1 MAETNASKV
10 GVSYIELS
18 RAISEQEM
26 MAVQEQC
33 NGVIRS
39 ARPVT
44 VNSYNIGDPAL
55 DTAHTRGLPADHAG
69 PVRVVTIG
77 EQDNSVDT
85 NLCCG
90 THVSNT
96 SQLQIIQLLG
106 TETKKNKHFLNF
118 LVGGR
123 VSSYLQSCVLK
134 ERALTKILNNAPEE
148 HVQLVE
154 KMQKS
159 LKVSLK
165 SNSNMLKEIAV
176 NQVKLFRD
184 SNLFPKYFFHHRA
197 DGDIDYVNTVLK
209 EIGDLD
215 ITAVIIT
222 GDCKDT
228 TGQMVVTGNDT
239 DKVQTIGK
247 K

>member
-1 MAETNASKV
+1 M
-10 GVSYIELS
+10 
-18 RAISEQEM
+18 
-26 MAVQEQC
+26 VQEQC
-33 NGVIRS
+33 NDVIRC
-39 ARPVT
+39 ARPVS
-44 VNSYNIGDPAL
+44 VNSYDIGDPAL
-55 DTAHTRGLPADHAG
+55 DTAHTRGLPADHTG

-77 EQDNSVDT
+77 DQDNAVDT

-90 THVSNT
+90 THVTNT

-165 SNSNMLKEIAV
+165 SNSNMLKELAIHE
-176 NQVKLFRD
+176 VKIFKETSPL
-184 SNLFPKYFFHHRA
+184 PKYFFHHRP
-197 DGDIDYVNTVLK
+197 DGDQDFVNTVLK

-215 ITAVIIT
+215 ITTIIIT

-228 TGQMVVTGNDT
+228 SGQMVVTGNNA